1 MIRFNKKKLGVTKA
15 FALKASLYRRL
26 ARKSGFSSTAF
37 TKDDLLEL
45 FQQETYGIGERTF
58 DQMKK
63 TNGFAYGKWLRDID
77 TAGYIEGIMSGDFA
91 KIEFLGT
98 ALERIHNQKVMDSI
112 PSRPWFPY
120 EKARET

>member
-15 FALKASLYRRL
+15 FALKACLYRRL
-26 ARKSGFSSTAF
+26 ARKNGAPESAF
-37 TKDDLLEL
+37 TQDDLLEL

-77 TAGYIEGIMSGDFA
+77 SAGYIEGVVSGDFA
-91 KIEFLGT
+91 KIEFLST
-98 ALERIHNQKVMDSI
+98 AIERIHNQKMMDSI
-112 PSRPWFPY
+112 PPTTWFPY
-120 EKARET
+120 EKA